1 MVLSYKVK
9 RKLPIY
15 TMARSHLQFRLTD
28 DALNELQSFIVTCY
42 TRRAPDTCTGR
53 RAQIIRELHRGR
65 NIKELSKDYRVS
77 VRSIRQWL
85 ATYRRAGI
93 KGLMGKPRPGVHLTE
108 EQIWQLIHLHSKRP
122 RKTTPKRMS
131 GLLGLRSKRHSPWSY
146 PRLSQWVAQNWG
158 VKISAKRIA
167 QIISCRFI

>member
-1 MVLSYKVK
+1 
-9 RKLPIY
+9 
-15 TMARSHLQFRLTD
+15 MARSHLQFRLTD
-28 DALNELQSFIVTCY
+28 EALNELQDFIVTCY
-42 TRRAPDTCTGR
+42 IRRTPDTCTGR

-85 ATYRRAGI
+85 AAYRRAGI

-122 RKTTPKRMS
+122 KKQPTHNSSWIFPSEKKR
-131 GLLGLRSKRHSPWSY
+131 RHSPWPY

-158 VKISAKRIA
+158 IKISAKRIA
-167 QIISCRFI
+167 QIIRRRFT